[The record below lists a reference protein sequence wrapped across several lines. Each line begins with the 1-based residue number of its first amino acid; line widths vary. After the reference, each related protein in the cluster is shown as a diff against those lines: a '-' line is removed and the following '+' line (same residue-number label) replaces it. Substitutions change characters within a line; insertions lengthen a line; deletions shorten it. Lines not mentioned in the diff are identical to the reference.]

1 MEIKPK
7 SVFRRGAEDGTWF
20 GIYLSVLFIL
30 SAVSIKISILGLL
43 AFIMALAVPIYAY
56 IILRKGFI
64 QNGCL
69 YTFFE
74 VWTHGIVLF
83 ACGSLIM
90 ALTMVIYLNWV
101 NPSFIVEQS
110 KAIVSLYNDLGG
122 DWKTMAQV
130 VEQAIN
136 QGLLPTPISMASDI
150 ISLGIFSGSMLT
162 LILTPFIRR
171 NPTK

>member
-64 QNGCL
+64 QNGCF

-74 VWTHGIVLF
+74 VWT
-83 ACGSLIM
+83 
-90 ALTMVIYLNWV
+90 LTMVIYLNWV